1 MKLIDSHMHVDLAG
15 FDVKMII
22 ESMDRNGVEISWL
35 LTWEELDPPIQ
46 GLHMDLL
53 PEPVLEAF
61 TRHPGRFIPF
71 YAPDPATD
79 KLEERI
85 IKYKD
90 QGIRGC
96 GELKVSRKW
105 EDPLIESYLQIVQQ
119 HHSVVVFHMENPR
132 QQYLPENDGYFQWLM
147 ERLLNDK
154 YNGVSRYY
162 ISNFAERT
170 GILRKKIRKN
180 RVPFPGIL
188 FDFAFLEKRIRQFPG
203 IQFIGHGPDFWNNI
217 SAFQHPKYIHQKGQI
232 QEFGIIDRLL
242 EEYSNFYC
250 DISGTSGFNALNRDH
265 KQSKVFLQ
273 KHAHKILYGTDNTR
287 FPLQEL
293 LQSMKLEKKQMEKI
307 HHKNARNLLE

>member
-162 ISNFAERT
+162 ISNFAEI
-170 GILRKKIRKN
+170 GIELQTDKQETALQ
-180 RVPFPGIL
+180 VS
-188 FDFAFLEKRIRQFPG
+188 
-203 IQFIGHGPDFWNNI
+203 FI
-217 SAFQHPKYIHQKGQI
+217 
-232 QEFGIIDRLL
+232 L
-242 EEYSNFYC
+242 EETDGEKWEQLKSYPLTTVQKTY
-250 DISGTSGFNALNRDH
+250 GVLLNET
-265 KQSKVFLQ
+265 F
-273 KHAHKILYGTDNTR
+273 
-287 FPLQEL
+287 F
-293 LQSMKLEKKQMEKI
+293 KLKLPSFRVRLT
-307 HHKNARNLLE
+307 A